1 MDISK
6 ILRPVLGAWQTSW
19 TATIEKSNA
28 RIAVSLLLEL
38 SSTATNKFQPFVMSK
53 NLIKPKCTTTNC
65 KSSSS
70 SVYQDSPDTT
80 ITTDR
85 VSLKGTGKES
95 GSVQQ
100 NESFQSFVMLKK
112 LIKVERKTTNWKDYV
127 ILNTG
132 TS

>member
-1 MDISK
+1 
-6 ILRPVLGAWQTSW
+6 
-19 TATIEKSNA
+19 
-28 RIAVSLLLEL
+28 
-38 SSTATNKFQPFVMSK
+38 MSK
-53 NLIKPKCTTTNC
+53 NLIKLKGTTTNC
-65 KSSSS
+65 KSSPS

-112 LIKVERKTTNWKDYV
+112 LIKAERKTTNWKYYA

-132 TS
+132 TA